1 MRMMAH
7 TLLFLAALAS
17 GCGRSSEP
25 LVFGHVDP
33 KSEDDAE
40 YRALALAV
48 DATNADAAKQ
58 PFERRVNIVHG
69 AAGKTPDEAL
79 AQAVRLAAVDK
90 VFALLGGYRAAI
102 AERISQAAQENAV
115 LAFTFGGWAGP
126 TANPYVFPVGISP
139 ADQGKW
145 LAQHARDQLKLSKV
159 VMLVNE
165 ESPLHK
171 AIADAFA
178 HELGKAHAVRIPIPP
193 WSQLQGKHVNA
204 EPEIDRALRRVTEAK
219 ADALYVG
226 TDAADSLDWI
236 GRLQGGKEPTPAVLF
251 GGEEGDLAALRE
263 DGRAVG
269 WYAASAFF
277 AGDDSPRLKEFVE
290 AYRKKFN
297 ANPPAAAVLAHDA
310 YQVLLQA
317 CRKAGEPSAA
327 KLREELRKKDASF
340 EVLTGA
346 LSYTTD
352 QTARRPGFVVRLRK
366 EGDELV
372 KRFDPASSETPAPT
386 P

>member
-1 MRMMAH
+1 MPTTARA
-7 TLLFLAALAS
+7 LLLLTVLAV
-17 GCGRSSEP
+17 GCGKSSEP
-25 LVFGHVDP
+25 LVFGHLDP
-33 KSEDDAE
+33 KSDDDAE

-48 DATNADAAKQ
+48 DSTNADPAKQ
-58 PFERRVNIVHG
+58 PFERRVHILH
-69 AAGKTPDEAL
+69 AMAGKTPDEAL

-90 VFALLGGYRAAI
+90 VFALIGGYRAAI

-115 LAFTFGGWAGP
+115 LAFTLSGWAGP
-126 TANPYVFPVGISP
+126 TANPYVFPVSISP

-145 LAQHARDQLKLSKV
+145 LAQHARDQLKVTKV
-159 VMLVNE
+159 VVLVDE

-171 AIADAFA
+171 AIADAFTQ
-178 HELGKAHAVRIPIPP
+178 ELGKERFVRIPVPP
-193 WSQLQGKHVNA
+193 RPGAQSKDATAQT
-204 EPEIDRALRRVTEAK
+204 EIDRAVRRVAEAK
-219 ADALYVG
+219 ASALYLG
-226 TDAADSLDWI
+226 TDATDALEWI
-236 GRLQGGKEPTPAVLF
+236 ARLQAAKEPAPVVLF
-251 GGEEGDLAALRE
+251 GGEEADLPALRE

-277 AGDDSPRLKEFVE
+277 AEDESPRLKEFTE
-290 AYRKKFN
+290 AYRKKYST
-297 ANPPAAAVLAHDA
+297 NPPAAAVLAHDA

-327 KLREELRKKDASF
+327 KVRDELRKKDASF

-352 QTARRPGFVVRLRK
+352 QTTRRPGFVVRLRK

-372 KRFDPASSETPAPT
+372 KRFEPSTSETPAPT